1 MQSDFIEVSMH
12 IRMVIEKSSA

>member
-12 IRMVIEKSSA
+12 IRMVREKASA